1 MNHRLLRHAAVAMAL
16 LGLVA
21 CGGGSDAAPAE
32 PRVPPLVAP
41 GTWAVIGSSS
51 AAGAGASDGHA
62 WVVQLQSTVQGS
74 GVQISNL
81 AHGGTTTYQGLP
93 TSATPVVGRPAPD
106 AAVNVDAAL
115 SGTPK
120 LVLVS
125 YPSNDTALGYVVD
138 ETLRNLLAIRA
149 EALANGAAVVLLST
163 QPRALTSAQLAQ
175 LPQIDTG
182 LRAAVGDC
190 FVELREAL
198 AGPDGRLA
206 PAYDSGDGVHPNDA
220 GHALIFQ
227 RVKALIDGGR
237 CVRLGSP

>member
-1 MNHRLLRHAAVAMAL
+1 MNHRLLRHAAVTAAL

-32 PRVPPLVAP
+32 PRVSPLVAP

-51 AAGAGASDGHA
+51 AAGAGASSGQA
-62 WVVQLQSTVQGS
+62 WVARLQSAVQG
-74 GVQISNL
+74 GNVQISNL
-81 AHGGTTTYQGLP
+81 ARGGTTTYQGLP
-93 TSATPVVGRPAPD
+93 ASAAPVAGRPAPD
-106 AAVNVDAAL
+106 ATFNIDAAL

-125 YPSNDTALGYVVD
+125 YPSNDTALSYAVD

-149 EALANGAAVVLLST
+149 EALARGAAVVLLST
-163 QPRALTSAQLAQ
+163 QPRALTPAQLAQ
-175 LPQIDTG
+175 MPQIDAG
-182 LRAAVGDC
+182 LRAAAGDC

-227 RVKALIDGGR
+227 RVRSLIDGGR
-237 CVRLGSP
+237 CVRLGSS